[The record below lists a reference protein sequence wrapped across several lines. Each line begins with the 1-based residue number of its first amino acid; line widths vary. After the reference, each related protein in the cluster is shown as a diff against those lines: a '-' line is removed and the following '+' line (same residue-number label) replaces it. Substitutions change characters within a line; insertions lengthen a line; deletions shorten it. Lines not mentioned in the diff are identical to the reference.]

1 MSLGRFVA
9 MIGAMHSAPR
19 TFDTTLWSA
28 LLDEEARGLEAQ
40 RKHVLEKAV
49 AQLRAYFQEV
59 PVKSVYLTGSVI
71 QEGRFTSRS
80 DVDVAVE
87 GLSGN
92 YFRVLVDLEERI
104 GRGLDL
110 IELEECRFRSAIE
123 MRGLRVI

>member
-1 MSLGRFVA
+1 